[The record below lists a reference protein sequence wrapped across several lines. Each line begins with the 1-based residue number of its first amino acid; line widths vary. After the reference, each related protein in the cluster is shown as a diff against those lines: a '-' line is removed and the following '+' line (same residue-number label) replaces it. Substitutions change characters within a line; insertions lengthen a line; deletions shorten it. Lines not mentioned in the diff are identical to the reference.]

1 MFSSPKV
8 LSVVEV
14 KPTSLVKVPIPIIRF
29 PTFNAVSAAV
39 QERTPFASVVKTFD
53 AIGDAGNV

>member
-8 LSVVEV
+8 LSVVVV
-14 KPTSLVKVPIPIIRF
+14 KPTLLVKVPIPIIRF
-29 PTFNAVSAAV
+29 SIFNAVSAAV

>member
-8 LSVVEV
+8 LFVVVV
-14 KPTSLVKVPIPIIRF
+14 KPTLLVKVPIPIIRF
-29 PTFNAVSAAV
+29 STFNAVRDAT